1 MQKCEHET
9 LPDPTYMQKQTSI
22 NENVRAILIDWL
34 INVHMKF
41 KLLTETLFITVNL
54 IDRYLSVETI
64 QKDDIQLLAAACLMI
79 AAKYEEIYPP
89 SVKDWLYVTK
99 NAYTKPQ
106 LLKQEQDVL
115 FKLQFQMSETSPYR
129 FLERYSKIA
138 QADSVLFSLSQYFL
152 ELALLDSKMN

>member
-1 MQKCEHET
+1 
-9 LPDPTYMQKQTSI
+9 
-22 NENVRAILIDWL
+22 
-34 INVHMKF
+34 MKF

-152 ELALLDSKMN
+152 ELALLDSKMS